1 MTEIPEVGMKAS
13 SFSVSDQNGNNVNLK
28 DLNGKW
34 VVMYFYPK
42 DDTPG
47 CTIEANEFTALND
60 AFEKENAIVFGVSPD
75 DEKSHCKFIDKYKL
89 NIKLLADT
97 EKELVTKYGVWKE
110 KSMYGRTYMG
120 VSRTTF
126 LIDDKGNVAEV
137 WTNVKAKG
145 HAEIVLNRLVEIK
158 Q

>member
-1 MTEIPEVGMKAS
+1 MLEIGNKAPD
-13 SFSVSDQNGNNVNLK
+13 FSVSDQNGDDVNLK
-28 DLNGKW
+28 DLSGKW
-34 VVMYFYPK
+34 IVIYFYPK

-47 CTIEANEFTALND
+47 CTIEANEFTSLNSD
-60 AFEKENAIVFGVSPD
+60 FEKKGAVVLGVSPD
-75 DEKSHCKFIDKYKL
+75 NEKSHCKFIEKYKL

-120 VSRTTF
+120 VARTTF

-145 HAEIVLNRLVEIK
+145 HAENVLNRLVEIK

>member
-1 MTEIPEVGMKAS
+1 MVEIPNVSTKAPE
-13 SFSVSDQNGNNVNLK
+13 FSVLNQNGDNINLK
-28 DLNGKW
+28 DLKGKW

-47 CTIEANEFTALND
+47 CTIEANEFTSLSKN
-60 AFEKENAIVFGVSPD
+60 FEKENAVIFGISPD

-89 NIKLLADT
+89 DIDLLADT

-120 VSRTTF
+120 VTRTTF
-126 LIDDKGNVAEV
+126 LIDDKGDVAEV

>member
-1 MTEIPEVGMKAS
+1 MDKKLEGKKCPK
-13 SFSVSDQNGNNVNLK
+13 FSAECTSGLTLSNKDFEGKNL
-28 DLNGKW
+28 
-34 VVMYFYPK
+34 VIYFYPK

-47 CTIEANEFTALND
+47 CTIEANEFTAIND

-120 VSRTTF
+120 VARTTF

-145 HAEIVLNRLVEIK
+145 HAENVLNRLVEIK

>member
-1 MTEIPEVGMKAS
+1 MTEIPEVGMKAPD
-13 SFSVSDQNGNNVNLK
+13 FSVRDQNGNDVNLK
-28 DLNGKW
+28 NLTGGW
-34 VVMYFYPK
+34 IVMYFYPK

-47 CTIEANEFTALND
+47 CTIEANEFTALSD
-60 AFEKENAIVFGVSPD
+60 DFEKENAVVLGVSPD
-75 DEKSHCKFIDKYKL
+75 DEKSHCKFIEKYKL

-120 VSRTTF
+120 VARTTF
-126 LIDDKGNVAEV
+126 LIDEKGNIADI
-137 WTNVKAKG
+137 WNNVKAKG

>member
-1 MTEIPEVGMKAS
+1 MTEIPEVGMKAP
-13 SFSVSDQNGNNVNLK
+13 SFSVRDQNGDDVNLK
-28 DLNGKW
+28 DLVGSW
-34 VVMYFYPK
+34 VIMYFYPK

-47 CTIEANEFTALND
+47 CTIEANEFTGLND
-60 AFEKENAIVFGVSPD
+60 AFEKENAIVLGVSPD

-120 VSRTTF
+120 VTRTTF
-126 LIDDKGNVAEV
+126 LIDDKGNIAEV

>member
-1 MTEIPEVGMKAS
+1 MIKSGTKAPD
-13 SFSVSDQNGNNVNLK
+13 FSVSDQNGNNVNLK

-47 CTIEANEFTALND
+47 CTIEANEFTSLNSD
-60 AFEKENAIVFGVSPD
+60 FEKKGAVILGVSPD
-75 DEKSHCKFIDKYKL
+75 NEKSHCKFIEKYKL

-120 VSRTTF
+120 VTRTTF
-126 LIDDKGNVAEV
+126 LIDDKGDVAEV